1 MYFLFKLQITSE
13 LKQNTCEPCN
23 ASTTLCVVCLECRSY
38 VCCSEC
44 NIVSNKGNEPTPCL
58 TQPIGGHGGEV
69 MYFACFALW
78 VNLVSLIVITSA
90 CVL

>member
-1 MYFLFKLQITSE
+1 MFRVVNVYLDH
-13 LKQNTCEPCN
+13 LKFYG
-23 ASTTLCVVCLECRSY
+23 VCLECRRY

-78 VNLVSLIVITSA
+78 VNLVSLIVIISA